1 MFTPAPE
8 AAAALSGRPYD
19 AAPMELTKALK
30 DDVTD
35 PETDAEWPHT
45 HGALMGKRGKGRYDY
60 QSRWVVLKRGFMT
73 YFDRQQDRKRGA
85 KPNNDNFV
93 PVSAYRVVVPLA
105 PQLLRLEP
113 VDKDFDRG
121 RVWELK
127 VMSEHAS
134 DREHWVQL
142 LLLHGAH
149 RSGEGASAPAS
160 KTGAAGAMRSSG
172 AAAASGASAG
182 AAAGA
187 GSASGAASA
196 GSGGGGGGGI
206 VHGGLAPNGYDF
218 SKHPDVWEACEAPA
232 PPPST
237 ERLIYFFHKPTGAS
251 QWQLPDSDDL
261 CEEEAEAL
269 RARNAAAAGSART
282 SRR

>member
-1 MFTPAPE
+1 MLWLLACAALLCNPSSCV
-8 AAAALSGRPYD
+8 AAALP
-19 AAPMELTKALK
+19 AELCLLASPCCAVALS
-30 DDVTD
+30 
-35 PETDAEWPHT
+35 PSHPAHSFRFASP
-45 HGALMGKRGKGRYDY
+45 
-60 QSRWVVLKRGFMT
+60 
-73 YFDRQQDRKRGA
+73 
-85 KPNNDNFV
+85 
-93 PVSAYRVVVPLA
+93 
-105 PQLLRLEP
+105 RLP
-113 VDKDFDRG
+113 STIRARLQDFDRG

-172 AAAASGASAG
+172 ATTAAAGASAG

-196 GSGGGGGGGI
+196 GSGGGGI

-232 PPPST
+232 PVS
-237 ERLIYFFHKPTGAS
+237 HS
-251 QWQLPDSDDL
+251 Q
-261 CEEEAEAL
+261 
-269 RARNAAAAGSART
+269 RH